1 MPDPLRLRVAYRD
14 LADWRRDDDAQVM
27 ARMRLR
33 EPAVSGD
40 APADSDVWLRHF

>member
-1 MPDPLRLRVAYRD
+1 MTCEGD
-14 LADWRRDDDAQVM
+14 DDDATIM

-40 APADSDVWLRHF
+40 AQADSDARLRHF